1 VLVRHRQ
8 TSERWLKQR
17 DEPTN
22 MLHAPTDETKQKSDP
37 GKTNAPALLERE
49 LHPRLGASAPT
60 AWALRAGSGV
70 PPSSPVVQRRQ
81 QVAYLHR
88 MYGNLAVLRM
98 LDRSLAAGSTLAA
111 QLGGGAL
118 QTKLTI
124 NQPGDAYE
132 READRVADAAMRMT
146 EPVRPQAP
154 MVQIA
159 SAPSP
164 RRRCDCGG
172 SEGECGACKEERG
185 AELQHAAQPGSVEAV
200 PPILY
205 EVVRSPGQPLSPE
218 TRAFF
223 EPRFGYNVGQVRI
236 HTDARAAESARAVNA
251 LAYAVADH
259 IVFGVGQYAP
269 QTSEGAFLLA
279 HELAHTAQSMGT
291 QRPQVARQTAPS
303 SGTPS
308 TPTSE
313 KDLIDDAYGRAS
325 LLVIDA
331 KARINRLKDL
341 VSAGKL
347 DQATKEDA
355 HTLAAAQN
363 WLHID
368 AIARQAEFIQ
378 TLTRVAELM
387 TRNITAANNPVRHP
401 SPDPCATLSS
411 FAWSTPGDPN
421 DQITYCNS
429 FFTKGPQCRR
439 NVVIHERFHLAGAHH
454 GEDPSGKATTQ
465 AQRTTTEA
473 LDSADDLM
481 DLVKDVMNQEI
492 FVCNTLK

>member
-1 VLVRHRQ
+1 V
-8 TSERWLKQR
+8 
-17 DEPTN
+17 
-22 MLHAPTDETKQKSDP
+22 
-37 GKTNAPALLERE
+37 G
-49 LHPRLGASAPT
+49 
-60 AWALRAGSGV
+60 AGSGLRL
-70 PPSSPVVQRRQ
+70 SSPVVQRRQ
-81 QVAYLHR
+81 QVARLHST
-88 MYGNLAVLRM
+88 YGNLAVLRM
-98 LDRSLAAGSTLAA
+98 LDRSLAADSTPAA
-111 QLGGGAL
+111 QTGGGAL
-118 QTKLTI
+118 QAKPTM

-132 READRVADAAMRMT
+132 QEADRMADAAMRMPD
-146 EPVRPQAP
+146 PVRPQAP
-154 MVQIA
+154 MVQLA
-159 SAPSP
+159 AAPSP
-164 RRRCDCGG
+164 QRKCACGG
-172 SEGECGACKEERG
+172 SEGECAACKEERE
-185 AELQHAAQPGSVEAV
+185 AELQRAAQPGSVDAV
-200 PPILY
+200 PPIVY
-205 EVVRSPGQPLSPE
+205 EVLRSPGQPLSPE

-223 EPRFGYNVGQVRI
+223 EPRFGYNVGQVRV
-236 HTDARAAESARAVNA
+236 HTDARAAESARAVNG

-259 IVFGVGQYAP
+259 IVFGAGQYAP
-269 QTSEGAFLLA
+269 QTSKGAFLLA
-279 HELAHTAQSMGT
+279 HELAHAAQSMGT
-291 QRPQVARQTAPS
+291 QGPQVARQTPPS

-313 KDLIDDAYGRAS
+313 RDLIDDAYGRAS

-347 DQATKEDA
+347 DQATKGDA

-368 AIARQAEFIQ
+368 AIARQAEFVQ

-401 SPDPCATLSS
+401 SPDPCATMAS

-421 DQITYCNS
+421 DRITYCDS

-439 NVVIHERFHLAGAHH
+439 NVMIHERFHLAGAHH

-465 AQRTTTEA
+465 ALRTTAEA

-492 FVCNTLK
+492 FVCSTSK

>member
-1 VLVRHRQ
+1 
-8 TSERWLKQR
+8 
-17 DEPTN
+17 
-22 MLHAPTDETKQKSDP
+22 MLHGPTSNKQQSN
-37 GKTNAPALLERE
+37 GANTNAPPHPEQG
-49 LHPRLGASAPT
+49 LHPRTSVESACELGAVGG
-60 AWALRAGSGV
+60 LGLGS
-70 PPSSPVVQRRQ
+70 PLIYRRQ
-81 QVAYLHR
+81 QLARLHST
-88 MYGNLAVLRM
+88 YGNQAVLRM
-98 LDRSLAAGSTLAA
+98 FDRSRAAGGTPAS
-111 QLGGGAL
+111 QVEGVAL
-118 QTKLTI
+118 QAKLTLS
-124 NQPGDAYE
+124 QPGDAYE
-132 READRVADAAMRMT
+132 QEADRVADAVMRMP

-164 RRRCDCGG
+164 QRKCACGG
-172 SEGECGACKEERG
+172 SEGECAACKEERE
-185 AELQHAAQPGSVEAV
+185 AELQRAAQPGSVDAV
-200 PPILY
+200 PPIVY
-205 EVVRSPGQPLSPE
+205 EVLRSPGQPLSPE

-223 EPRFGYNVGQVRI
+223 QPRFGYNVGQVRI

-251 LAYAVADH
+251 LAYAVVDH
-259 IVFGVGQYAP
+259 IVFGAGQYAP
-269 QTSEGAFLLA
+269 QTSEGASLLA
-279 HELAHTAQSMGT
+279 HELAHTVQSMGT
-291 QRPQVARQTAPS
+291 QGPQVARQTPPS

-331 KARINRLKDL
+331 KARINRLRDL

-378 TLTRVAELM
+378 TLTRVTELM

-421 DQITYCNS
+421 DRITYCDS
-429 FFTKGPQCRR
+429 FFKKGPQCRR

-465 AQRTTTEA
+465 ALRTTAEA

-492 FVCNTLK
+492 FVCNTSK